1 MRRLLATAAAVTF
14 AALLA
19 APAQGASTL
28 VITGAGFGHGIGMSQ
43 YGTLGYAQHGWTAPR
58 ILAHYY
64 TGTALGRLSRTPTVR
79 VLLQTGKD
87 SYDVRGAAKVG
98 GRAVDPARSW
108 RVTTGGDGL
117 LVRDAATGKASFTS
131 AGPLALTAP
140 AGGAITLGGT
150 AYRGALEFRPGAGG
164 LMAVNAVG
172 LEDYVAGVVSA
183 ESPSSWPSEA
193 LKTQAIAA
201 RTYAIT
207 TNAGGAGGAF
217 TQYADTRSQMYRG
230 VAAETG
236 PTNAAVRATAGQV
249 VTYQGRPVTTFF
261 FSSSGGRTENVEN
274 GFVGA
279 SPKLWL
285 KSVRDPYDTTSPYHR
300 WKAQRLSLARATR
313 LLGSSVK
320 GTLREIRVTQRG
332 VSPRVVRAQVIGSRG
347 TTDVTGPQLRR
358 LFGLR
363 DTWVRFRVIG
373 TTTGRAT
380 PTTPKPPIS
389 SDLPGAIPAPSKPA
403 VDPGTGGAQASR
415 IRPPVIRGRI
425 APAAAGS
432 WATVERRAPAG
443 WTHAIDVRLGRGGT
457 YEDLLPG
464 PGTYR
469 VRYAGAAGPQVTAR

>member
-1 MRRLLATAAAVTF
+1 VRRLFATAAAVTS

-28 VITGAGFGHGIGMSQ
+28 VVTGAGFGHGIGMSQ
-43 YGTLGYAQHGWTAPR
+43 YGTLGFAQHGWTAPR

-64 TGTALGRLSRTPTVR
+64 TGTTLGRLSSSPTVR
-79 VLLQTGKD
+79 VLLATGKG
-87 SYDVRGAAKVG
+87 SYDVRGAARVG
-98 GRAVDPARSW
+98 ARAVDPDRTW
-108 RVTTGGDGL
+108 RVTPGGDGL

-140 AGGAITLGGT
+140 PGGAVTLGGA
-150 AYRGALEFRPGAGG
+150 AYRGALELRTGAGG

-183 ESPSSWPSEA
+183 ESPSSWPAEA
-193 LKTQAIAA
+193 LKAQAIAA

-207 TNAGGAGGAF
+207 TNAGGAGGTF

-230 VAAETG
+230 VAAETA
-236 PTNAAVRATAGQV
+236 PTNAAVRATSGQV

-261 FSSSGGRTENVEN
+261 FSSSGGRTENVEWS
-274 GFVGA
+274 FLGA
-279 SPKLWL
+279 TPKPWL

-320 GTLREIRVTQRG
+320 GALREIRVTRRG
-332 VSPRVVRAQVIGSRG
+332 VSPRVVRAQVIGSG
-347 TTDVTGPQLRR
+347 GITEVTGPQLRR
-358 LFGLR
+358 MFGLR

-373 TTTGRAT
+373 TTTGPAS
-380 PTTPKPPIS
+380 PSAPQPPIS
-389 SDLPGAIPAPSKPA
+389 TELPGALPAPSKPA

-415 IRPPVIRGRI
+415 ARPLVIRGRI
-425 APAAAGS
+425 APAAAGT
-432 WATVERRAPAG
+432 WATVERRTPAG
-443 WTHAIDVRLGRGGT
+443 WTHAIDVRLGAGGV
-457 YEDLLPG
+457 YEDLLPSS
-464 PGTYR
+464 GTYR
-469 VRYAGAAGPQVTAR
+469 VRYAGVAGPPVTAR